1 MTARVHTPD
10 GDVLYFEY
18 RIAYGEAF
26 WELENDSNDRLFDI
40 LDIDEEE
47 FCARYYPE
55 GWENP
60 GGLWPPLPIAGM
72 DMDVVKYHMS
82 AAMLGFQE
90 HGCKVFLFD
99 TKEQAKHVDVNK
111 LDKFFKL

>member
-10 GDVLYFEY
+10 GDVLYFDY
-18 RIAYGEAF
+18 KIAVGEAY
-26 WELENDSNDRLFDI
+26 WELENNLNDRLFDI
-40 LDIDEEE
+40 LDIDKDAY
-47 FCARYYPE
+47 CARYYPDE
-55 GWENP
+55 WKNP
-60 GGLWPPLPIAGM
+60 GGQWPPIPIADM
-72 DMDVVKYHMS
+72 DMDIVRQHLA